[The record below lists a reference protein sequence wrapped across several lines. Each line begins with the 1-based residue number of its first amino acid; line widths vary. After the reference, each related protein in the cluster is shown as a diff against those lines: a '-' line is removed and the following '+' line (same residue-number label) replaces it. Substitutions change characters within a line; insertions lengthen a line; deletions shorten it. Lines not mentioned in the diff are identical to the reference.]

1 MLEFRQ
7 SINNILL
14 FPAWVCNYL
23 PNRAKDNNQN
33 INFTWCKNLDRRM
46 TYICDRDI
54 NFTYQAEVESSQC
67 SWHENSDRSD
77 VCVCVCVCVWESHSV
92 VSDSVI
98 CQAQLSMEFS
108 RQEYWSGLPFP
119 SPGDLPDPGI
129 EPGSLVSSAV
139 ASRFFT
145 SYATREAK
153 SGMCPCNFYSNKKH
167 R

>member
-67 SWHENSDRSD
+67 SWHENSDRSGVCVCMC
-77 VCVCVCVCVWESHSV
+77 VCVCVCVCESHSV

-108 RQEYWSGLPFP
+108 RLENSGVGCHFLLQGTFP
-119 SPGDLPDPGI
+119 TQ
-129 EPGSLVSSAV
+129 GSNLVPCV
-139 ASRFFT
+139 FC
-145 SYATREAK
+145 
-153 SGMCPCNFYSNKKH
+153 SGKQVLY
-167 R
+167 